1 MSGMWKAQGRPP
13 RERLL
18 VCLDLQQASLAHR
31 TASGPDACVVNCRR
45 VLSHAREAGWRV
57 VHVHARKACPDEDR
71 PIEGLEPLTSE
82 PVVYRTGVSAFSSR
96 AFRQLVARM
105 SCELVIVG
113 YSMSSSCLATAM
125 VAYDND
131 LAVTLVEDAVSAT
144 PLDTV
149 TRDALEVVARQ
160 IARPFVGLTSTGDL
174 LGEGRRLRVVEKI
187 SAYG

>member
-1 MSGMWKAQGRPP
+1 MSGMWRGEPA

-18 VCLDLQQASLAHR
+18 VCLDLQQASVADR
-31 TASGPDACVVNCRR
+31 EVSGPDRCVVNCRR

-57 VHVHARKACPDEDR
+57 VHVHSKQACPVEAR

-82 PVVYRTGVSAFSSR
+82 PLVYRTGISAFSSR
-96 AFRQLVARM
+96 VFRQLVAGVA
-105 SCELVIVG
+105 CELVIIG

-131 LAVTLVEDAVSAT
+131 LAVTLVEDAVSST
-144 PLDTV
+144 PLDAV

-160 IARPFVGLTSTGDL
+160 IAKPFVGLTSTGDL
-174 LGEGRRLRVVEKI
+174 LGQTRRLRVI
-187 SAYG
+187 

>member
-1 MSGMWKAQGRPP
+1 MSGMWRAQGRTP

-18 VCLDLQQASLAHR
+18 VCLDLQQASLGTR
-31 TASGPDACVVNCRR
+31 DADPCVVNCRR

-57 VHVHARKACPDEDR
+57 VHVHSKKACPDEAR

-82 PVVYRTGVSAFSSR
+82 PLVYRTGVSAFSSR
-96 AFRQLVARM
+96 AFRRMVAGVAF
-105 SCELVIVG
+105 ELVIIG

-125 VAYDND
+125 IAYDHD

-144 PLDTV
+144 SLDPA
-149 TRDALEVVARQ
+149 TRDAIDVVARQ

-174 LGEGRRLRVVEKI
+174 LGEGRRLRVV
-187 SAYG
+187 